1 MALKAMTRHKVFER
15 LGAIIC
21 AIGVFLALLG
31 RLSTWL
37 TVVGLAVAI
46 LGLIIGLVGYIAA
59 WRAEWRKNITR

>member
-1 MALKAMTRHKVFER
+1 MAVKAKTWHKVLER

-31 RLSTWL
+31 RLTTWL

-46 LGLIIGLVGYIAA
+46 LGSIIGLVGYIAA
-59 WRAEWRKNITR
+59 WRAEWRKNIAR